1 MRFPGAIGVVAVLLL
16 AAPAGA
22 AAAQADAVAAALKP
36 SPTARPAFTPPADGK
51 LTVDQI
57 KMYIAV
63 RRRVLAAAEKA
74 GSETT
79 PEGQIAR
86 VLATLTGD
94 SAAAADAG
102 ADLGEYRWVSSRV
115 AETEPGAAGPAG
127 QAQLLDIIAAAIN
140 ANPGVAVPP
149 EVSPAARAA
158 EQQATT
164 ARIDYNRKLLEPFKS
179 ELDALGKTPRP

>member
-1 MRFPGAIGVVAVLLL
+1 MRVFGLIGVVAALL
-16 AAPAGA
+16 AAAA
-22 AAAQADAVAAALKP
+22 ATAAAQTDPVAAALKP
-36 SPTARPAFTPPADGK
+36 AAAKPAFTPPADGK

-63 RRRVLAAAEKA
+63 RRRVVAAAEKA
-74 GSETT
+74 GAETT

-115 AETEPGAAGPAG
+115 AETEPAAAGPAG

-140 ANPGVAVPP
+140 ANPGVTAPP
-149 EVSPAARAA
+149 EVTPAARAA
-158 EQQATT
+158 EQQATA

-179 ELDALGKTPRP
+179 ELDALGKTPNP